1 MPRQRP
7 GGFFKTQAFTRSF
20 RALLD
25 SLPSEADRQR
35 TAAELDALIQFLTE
49 LRERLTAIPSRD
61 DAIGAREALDRLDA
75 WFTTVKESPIVAAA
89 IGVKPTAARP
99 KSVPL
104 SSEDIERAK
113 ATLATLDPLPID
125 ELRTTLNQMAPRELR
140 SVASAIG
147 IRTTQRVAHDAVAH
161 QIATKIT
168 NTRGYKSLKE
178 GVDEP
183 PNE

>member
-1 MPRQRP
+1 MPRRRP
-7 GGFFKTQAFTRSF
+7 SGFFKAQVFTRSF
-20 RALLD
+20 RTLLD

-35 TAAELDALIQFLTE
+35 TASELDALIQFLTD
-49 LRERLTAIPSRD
+49 LKERLTAIPSRD
-61 DAIGAREALDRLDA
+61 DAIGARAALDRLDA
-75 WFTTVKESPIVAAA
+75 WFAAAKGNPIVAAA

-99 KSVPL
+99 KPVPL
-104 SSEDIERAK
+104 RSEAIERAK
-113 ATLATLDPLPID
+113 ATLARFDPLPID
-125 ELRTTLNQMAPRELR
+125 ELRTALNQMAPRELQ
-140 SVASAIG
+140 SVASVIG
-147 IRTTQRVAHDAVAH
+147 IRTTQRAAHDAVAH

>member
-168 NTRGYKSLKE
+168 NARGYKSLKE